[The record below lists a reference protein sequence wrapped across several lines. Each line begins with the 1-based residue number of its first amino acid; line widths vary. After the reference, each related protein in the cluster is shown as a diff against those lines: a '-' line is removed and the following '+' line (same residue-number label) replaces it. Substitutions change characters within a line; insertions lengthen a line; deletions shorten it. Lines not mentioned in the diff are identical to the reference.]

1 MVAARG
7 TDKAYQG
14 DSRKSTRVCVKRYAL
29 ERETEEG
36 VRGAKRWRDTAIERV
51 DPEWRT
57 EDISGD
63 EEAAWE
69 PGREEVR

>member
-1 MVAARG
+1 MVAARW

-14 DSRKSTRVCVKRYAL
+14 DSRKSTTVCVKRYAL

-57 EDISGD
+57 EDISALTRRMRGSHD
-63 EEAAWE
+63 VT
-69 PGREEVR
+69 R